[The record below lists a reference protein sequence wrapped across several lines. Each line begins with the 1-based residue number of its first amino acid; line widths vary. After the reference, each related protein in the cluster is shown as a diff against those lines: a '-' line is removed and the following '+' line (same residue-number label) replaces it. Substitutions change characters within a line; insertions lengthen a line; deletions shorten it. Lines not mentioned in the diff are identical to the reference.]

1 MATKKAS
8 TMRTVS
14 ENAAMRRAADGLTAK
29 RKPRERTLA
38 QEIKAE
44 ERTAARGPTKAEIAD
59 NVIGALRKQVRD
71 LMESNGNL
79 QRHSASVERAYAA
92 EERRRRKVEDEIAS
106 IAAMLARCGDGEL
119 VISRML
125 FGVLRYSK
133 EPDDSDAVPMAF
145 RWSPGDEVERD

>member
-1 MATKKAS
+1 MATKKAN

-38 QEIKAE
+38 QEIEAE
-44 ERTAARGPTKAEIAD
+44 ERATARGPTRAEIAD
-59 NVIGALRKQVRD
+59 NIISEMRKQVRD

-79 QRHSASVERAYAA
+79 QRHSAGVERAYAA
-92 EERRRRKVEDEIAS
+92 EERRRRKVEGEIAS

-125 FGVLRYSK
+125 FGVLRYSQ
-133 EPDDSDAVPMAF
+133 EPDDGNAVPMEY
-145 RWSPGDEVERD
+145 RWVRDEDQKD